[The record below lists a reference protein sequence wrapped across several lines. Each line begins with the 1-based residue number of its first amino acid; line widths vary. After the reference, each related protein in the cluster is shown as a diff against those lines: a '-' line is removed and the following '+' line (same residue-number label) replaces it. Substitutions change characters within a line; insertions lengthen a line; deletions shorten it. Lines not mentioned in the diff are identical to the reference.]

1 VSFTSAAVDPDGDQ
15 VSTVWDFGDG
25 VKAGGANIAHTYTQ
39 PGPYTATVTV
49 KDPGGLTDTD
59 SVTITVT
66 TTSRGGNPGSR
77 PPVTGEEEPGES
89 PDQPLV
95 RAPRNRSV
103 KSVIK
108 RGLRLKVS
116 CDEECQ
122 ARSVLRVSGERLGAS
137 KRLQLDAGE
146 SRTLVVRLD
155 RSVRRNLVAAMRQA
169 GIRRLKAFAVTRI
182 VTAEGARN
190 VRVRVILK
198 R

>member
-1 VSFTSAAVDPDGDQ
+1 
-15 VSTVWDFGDG
+15 VWDFGDG

-39 PGPYTATVTV
+39 AGTYTATVTV

-66 TTSRGGNPGSR
+66 ALSRGGVQGSP
-77 PPVTGEEEPGES
+77 PPVTGEEQGGS

-95 RAPRNRSV
+95 RAPKRRGVRSI
-103 KSVIK
+103 IK
-108 RGLRLKVS
+108 RGLRLRVS
-116 CDEECQ
+116 CDEACR

-137 KRLQLDAGE
+137 KRLRLDAGE

-155 RSVRRNLVAAMRQA
+155 RSVRRNLIAAMRQA

-190 VRVRVILK
+190 VRVKVMLK

>member
-1 VSFTSAAVDPDGDQ
+1 VSFTSSAVDPDGDQ

-25 VKAGGANIAHTYTQ
+25 VKGGGANIAHTYTQ
-39 PGPYTATVTV
+39 PGTYTAAVTV
-49 KDPGGLTDTD
+49 KDPGGLTDTE
-59 SVTITVT
+59 SLTITVT
-66 TTSRGGNPGSR
+66 SLSQSGGRPGA
-77 PPVTGEEEPGES
+77 PPGIDEPSGES

-95 RAPRNRSV
+95 RAPRTKGVRSI
-103 KSVIK
+103 IK

-116 CDEECQ
+116 CDEACR

-169 GIRRLKAFAVTRI
+169 DIRRLKAFAVTKI
-182 VTAEGARN
+182 TTAEGSKN